1 MKNKIIISLWGLC
14 ALLAFASCEK
24 IGEETLL
31 PGANLSIKLN
41 IAGPAT
47 TKTIGT
53 GTVADLETESAITT
67 LDICLVSTTSLSDAS
82 TVNIISSSDRTVSGQ
97 PIMAWKLKSAS
108 VYEVNAIVPETISGS
123 YYLYV
128 IANRPSWMTI
138 SEYGDICGTFT
149 NTKANLS
156 DCWAEDNFLMINKQ
170 DATTT
175 SGDQAGVLITM
186 PDPDDEKIE
195 ATVTIERLATKI
207 VVNNNLSM
215 EVAPLLTQV
224 LCSGDLEYPGVPDVK
239 GAIEAMS
246 IEGYA
251 LFNCVNSFN
260 LIQRWS
266 AASSTGDTEQLL
278 VSPSSDAST
287 PYSMTDGYYDNNP
300 ASLSFS
306 DLGTVLYCMENNSP
320 YYDTPLVSDK
330 GDATPGTKMKGRV
343 TGLVFK
349 ARAGHIKSFSG
360 EAIINEDIDVDDNDV
375 PWVTKGGDS
384 DDANEDISWT
394 TFYQYKGDYYGDIPC
409 LLKHNSALA
418 TALGTTEPSVDQ
430 LRGKGV
436 KVYEEGYMYY
446 NYWISDKNYT
456 DNGKNYLSVMRNT
469 FYDIKITAINSL
481 GDEFPCGGSSYNSAD
496 PISVDVPKLTISMD
510 IPDWTDKEGNYTIR
524 EVIQ

>member
-1 MKNKIIISLWGLC
+1 MKNKIIISLLGLC
-14 ALLAFASCEK
+14 ALLASASCEK
-24 IGEETLL
+24 IGEDTLL
-31 PGANLSIKLN
+31 PGANLSLKLN

-53 GTVADLETESAITT
+53 GTVADTETESAITT
-67 LDICLVSTTSLSDAS
+67 LDICLVSTESLSNTS
-82 TVNIISSSDRTVSGQ
+82 TVNIISSSDKTGSGQ
-97 PIMAWKLKSAS
+97 PIMAWKLESDG
-108 VYEVNAIVPETISGS
+108 VYEVNAIVPESLSGS

-128 IANRPSWMTI
+128 IANRPSWMAI
-138 SEYGDICGTFT
+138 STYGDLCGAFT

-156 DCWAEDNFLMINKQ
+156 GCWTDDNFLMINKQ
-170 DATTT
+170 DAITT

-186 PDPDDEKIE
+186 PAPNDEKVE

-224 LCSGDLEYPGVPDVK
+224 LCSGDLEDPTVPDVK
-239 GAIEAMS
+239 GAIAAMS
-246 IEGYA
+246 LEGYA

-266 AASSTGDTEQLL
+266 AASSTGDTEKLL

-287 PYSMTDGYYDNNP
+287 PYNMSTGYYDNNP
-300 ASLSFS
+300 ASLTFS

-320 YYDTPLVSDK
+320 YYTSLVTGPS
-330 GDATPGTKMKGRV
+330 DATAGTKMKGRV

-360 EAIINEDIDVDDNDV
+360 EATITEDLDVDDNEI
-375 PWVTKGGDS
+375 PWETKGGDP
-384 DDANEDISWT
+384 DDANEDIYWT
-394 TFYQYKGDYYGDIPC
+394 TLFQYKGDYYGDIPC

-418 TALGTTEPSVDQ
+418 TALGTPEPSVDQ

-436 KVYEEGYMYY
+436 KVYENGYMYY

-456 DNGKNYLSVMRNT
+456 DNGKNYLSVMRDT
-469 FYDIKITAINSL
+469 FYDVKITAINSL

-524 EVIQ
+524 DVI